1 MTSVAE
7 SYVIHIRSKDC
18 LQLTPGYNTNLQI
31 NLAACICRGEHQRL
45 HVSVSSAEIPHSW
58 YSFSSVLQTNQI
70 IMDGSAAF
78 TLADANY
85 DVYEMIILI
94 TTSLTFPYA
103 ATYSENT
110 SKITLTNTDSTSHTL
125 NFLTSPGLAK
135 ALGFDVTSNLTI
147 LAGGTATGSNVINF
161 ATVHS
166 MFLHSTLS
174 VANVIS
180 TEHGNYEPILDM
192 IPVNIDPFEIIHF
205 NPYETAPFSS
215 RLNDTSLRT
224 FQVSIRDQNCNL
236 IQLNGANFEVA
247 LLVEVHDY
255 QPPEVATDPNKR
267 PRTDIEPTPVTT
279 ISQPTPPTVPDE
291 LHAAIMMAKVLDS
304 K

>member
-7 SYVIHIRSKDC
+7 SYVIHVRSKDC
-18 LQLTPGYNTNLQI
+18 FQITPGYNTNLQI
-31 NLAACICRGEHQRL
+31 HLDACICRGENQRF

-94 TTSLTFPYA
+94 TTSLTFPYD

-147 LAGGTATGSNVINF
+147 LAGDSVTGSNIINF

-166 MFLHSTLS
+166 LFLHSTLS
-174 VANVIS
+174 VANVIT

-192 IPVNIDPFEIIHF
+192 IPVNVDPFEIIHF
-205 NPYETAPFSS
+205 SPYETALFSS
-215 RLNDTSLRT
+215 RLNDTFLRN

-247 LLVEVHDY
+247 LLVEIHDY
-255 QPPEVATDPNKR
+255 QPPDISTDGNKR
-267 PRTDIEPTPVTT
+267 PRTDIEPVPNTAPVA
-279 ISQPTPPTVPDE
+279 PTVPDE